1 MNGPHNGP
9 HVAVVGAGIVGA
21 ACALYLARAGA
32 RVTVVDRADGPGR
45 GVTAASFGWV
55 GLLAGLDEQ
64 DDDAFARRLEAVAE
78 WRRLIEVMGSA
89 LPARRV
95 GAIAWGDEAPAAGKL
110 AENPRLR
117 AAGIALIAR
126 AEIAA
131 REPALRHPPP
141 HAALAADEW
150 AVETEAAAQMLLR
163 AAAEAGA
170 RLLPG
175 VEAVGLARAGGR
187 AIGLDLAG
195 GDLAGGD
202 LAGGDRLAADHVLL
216 AAGTGTGAFLGDHM
230 PAGAIRGSDAVM
242 LRFTGA
248 GAAARFRG
256 IVCGPEFEART
267 AGDGTILC
275 ADLPGPGRESVPAIA
290 AETAAALRRALHGA
304 EALHPAA
311 SARVARPWTA
321 DGAPVLGPVPGLAGA
336 SLAVLHPGVIL
347 APWAARLLAA
357 SILEKAAV
365 PAGLRADRRSLDPR
379 P

>member
-1 MNGPHNGP
+1 MTGSHNGP

-55 GLLAGLDEQ
+55 GLLAGLDGQ

-95 GAIAWGDEAPAAGKL
+95 GAIAWGDEAPAVEKL

-150 AVETEAAAQMLLR
+150 AVETEAAAQTLLR
-163 AAAEAGA
+163 AAAEMGA
-170 RLLPG
+170 RPLPG

-187 AIGLDLAG
+187 VTGLDLAG
-195 GDLAGGD
+195 GE
-202 LAGGDRLAADHVLL
+202 RLAADHVLL

-256 IVCGPEFEART
+256 IVCGPDFEART

-275 ADLPGPGRESVPAIA
+275 ADLPGPGRESAPAIA
-290 AETAAALRRALHGA
+290 AETAAVLRRALHGA

-321 DGAPVLGPVPGLAGA
+321 DGAPILGPVPGLAGA
-336 SLAVLHPGVIL
+336 SLAVLHPGVML

-357 SILEKAAV
+357 SILEGAAV
-365 PAGLRADRRSLDPR
+365 PAALRADRRSLAVAPAL
-379 P
+379 PSS